1 MTPLAWRRY
10 VHRGDGSL
18 IREARLVGDGGREY
32 EIRRP
37 GEGLL
42 LTKLP
47 RDDFEGIYEPL
58 KEEDDGE

>member
-18 IREARLVGDGGREY
+18 IREARLVGDSEQEY

-42 LTKLP
+42 MTKLP
-47 RDDFEGIYEPL
+47 RQDFEGIYEL
-58 KEEDDGE
+58 KEENDAE